1 MTAQS
6 VKFCY
11 IYSTSSKN
19 IFRLNKF
26 SNKFY
31 INKTLL
37 FGNLTDF
44 SIKDILEITGYYSWR
59 LKPGNMGYTD
69 SKVQFTNWLVN
80 G

>member
-44 SIKDILEITGYYSWR
+44 SIKDILEITGYYS
-59 LKPGNMGYTD
+59 
-69 SKVQFTNWLVN
+69 
-80 G
+80 